1 MKSYGKPP
9 SGRFGL
15 RADKI
20 GRLQAE
26 LREVEDRIRT
36 TGNPAQL
43 PNFRVRRQTIIDE
56 LRALG
61 EDVRSASRVPSK
73 SAIRHNSRLV

>member
-1 MKSYGKPP
+1 MSDDDLDDPMKTYGKPP
-9 SGRFGL
+9 SGRLGL

-26 LREVEDRIRT
+26 LREVEDRMRT

-61 EDVRSASRVPSK
+61 DRRVICV
-73 SAIRHNSRLV
+73 ACA